1 MPDIYNW
8 KGKIEREL
16 ERIKELN
23 ICEDNKQ
30 IIHNYYKYCVGNALS
45 QATIFNE
52 IKQLRVIAE
61 VLNKPFTE
69 ATKEDTTRLIEEIES
84 KEWAELT
91 KFLFKAIIRK
101 FYKWLRQANDF
112 PPEVKWIKLRLKNNN
127 HRLPEEMLTEEEI
140 KKLAEAAINLRD
152 KAFILTL
159 YESGCRIGEIL
170 TMKIKNVQ
178 FDEYGAVLIVNGKTG
193 PRRVRVIASSPI
205 LMTWLNNHPLKDNSD
220 SSLWIAIGT
229 RNRFNKLGY
238 HSTLKMLKDLAVKV
252 GIKKRI
258 NPHSFRH
265 ARATS
270 LANKLTEAQM
280 KEFFGWVQS
289 SKMASVYVHLSGRN
303 VDNALLQI
311 HGLAKEEGR
320 KETVLK
326 LKKCPRCQDT
336 NDPTSQFCKKCG
348 SPLDIETTMK
358 LEENRR
364 KYEDFVF
371 ELLKRLAEK
380 DPKVK
385 EEFIAL
391 AKEKNIEE
399 MFK

>member
-8 KGKIEREL
+8 KRKIEREL
-16 ERIKELN
+16 ERVKELN
-23 ICEDNKQ
+23 ICEDNKRV
-30 IIHNYYKYCVGNALS
+30 IYDYYKHCVNNALS
-45 QATIFNE
+45 QASILNE
-52 IKQLRVIAE
+52 IKQLRVIAK

-69 ATKEDTTRLIEEIES
+69 ATKEDITKLIEEIES

-101 FYKWLRQANDF
+101 FYKWLRQMDDF
-112 PPEVKWIKLRLKNNN
+112 PLEVKWIKLKLKNNN

-140 KKLAEAAINLRD
+140 KKLAEAAVNLRD

-193 PRRVRVIASSPI
+193 PRRVRVVASSPI
-205 LMTWLNNHPLKDNSD
+205 LMNWLNNHPLKDNSD

-280 KEFFGWVQS
+280 KELFGWVQS

-311 HGLAKEEGR
+311 HGLAKEEDK

-326 LKKCPRCQDT
+326 LKKCLRCQDI

-358 LEENRR
+358 LEENRK

-385 EEFIAL
+385 KEFVEL

-399 MFK
+399 MFE